1 MLGFAIPHANLHV
14 VKSSG
19 DWQSF
24 TEALAF
30 TIALS
35 GLGWTENGNDYTRY
49 CPTDTSKKGIVGW
62 VFLGTAVP
70 EILIMTLGAVVGT
83 FVLERRDG
91 GRRLPPLR
99 PPARHPVLVRR
110 GVPPLRGGP
119 DLRHQQPRHVLV
131 GRHPPGHRCPGQA
144 LPRRA
149 HRLRHRP
156 RHHHVGH
163 LQRLLH
169 RVPVRLRRP
178 GDRVDRAL
186 VCHLPGRLGAAA
198 VPLRAERAAED
209 RPRPRCTGARA
220 ASSGRPSSPRWSA
233 CTPPSRRST

>member
-19 DWQSF
+19 DWQAF

-83 FVLERRDG
+83 FVLDIGTGAG
-91 GRRLPPLR
+91 GFLPFAHQSAIPAVVRRRLPALR
-99 PPARHPVLVRR
+99 HRAA
-110 GVPPLRGGP
+110 
-119 DLRHQQPRHVLV
+119 LRHQQPRHVLL
-131 GRHPPGHRCPGQA
+131 GRDHAGHR
-144 LPRRA
+144 R
-149 HRLRHRP
+149 
-156 RHHHVGH
+156 
-163 LQRLLH
+163 
-169 RVPVRLRRP
+169 
-178 GDRVDRAL
+178 
-186 VCHLPGRLGAAA
+186 
-198 VPLRAERAAED
+198 
-209 RPRPRCTGARA
+209 
-220 ASSGRPSSPRWSA
+220 
-233 CTPPSRRST
+233 SR